1 MSDISDQ
8 GPLVTDR
15 NISINT
21 EVYIYIYIHTY
32 ICESYMHIYK
42 YIVNH

>member
-21 EVYIYIYIHTY
+21 EVYIYIYTY